1 MVLDHKQLTCGS
13 QTTSI
18 TLQIS
23 TVTNVEWRIWQSVF
37 SWQRD
42 CSSKPSE
49 GPDAKLI
56 GVIFSMCIF
65 WSNMYIIFLYI
76 HYLVWQIILEN
87 IKSFIRYDYLML
99 EWAGQ
104 YVISDAQI
112 TWYLIPG
119 HAPHKQSALIS
130 IKQQTQIPYL
140 YHECIW
146 PFHKW
151 IYHYN
156 LWLVFIIA
164 NIDIYWYILPHR

>member
-104 YVISDAQI
+104 MSFLMLKTDTWRRTSQTKCPHFYKTTDTNSISLLWMHM
-112 TWYLIPG
+112 TIP
-119 HAPHKQSALIS
+119 
-130 IKQQTQIPYL
+130 
-140 YHECIW
+140 
-146 PFHKW
+146 
-151 IYHYN
+151 
-156 LWLVFIIA
+156 
-164 NIDIYWYILPHR
+164 